1 MRNEGSKQ
9 VFSLPEA
16 SKLVSD
22 CGPKGNTVEWRVV
35 RHPRVLGI
43 TPHALIRVQ
52 FRGIGREFFGADAPM
67 LPQVFPNQLRPIMSV
82 APVPDYRHWSSK
94 VPVQVSEELD
104 HLLRSDVVIVGEQ
117 LEVQSQSLT
126 FGADSDRAD
135 CRYPVTTVPTLV
147 YRSLATRSKCAAD
160 CRSEHKPRFV

>member
-1 MRNEGSKQ
+1 MRNERAKQ
-9 VFSLPEA
+9 FFSLPEA
-16 SKLVSD
+16 SKFVRDSR
-22 CGPKGNTVEWRVV
+22 PKGNSVEWRVV
-35 RHPRVLGI
+35 RHPRILGVA
-43 TPHALIRVQ
+43 PHALIRVQ
-52 FRGIGREFFGADAPM
+52 FRGISREFFGANAPM
-67 LPQVFPNQLRPIMSV
+67 PPQVFPNQLRPIMSV

-94 VPVQVSEELD
+94 VSVQVSEEFD

-135 CRYPVTTVPTLV
+135 CRYPVTTVPAPV
-147 YRSLATRSKCAAD
+147 YGSLTTRSKRAAN